1 MLAQALVWWDSA
13 VDYVKSRLEDRDQA
27 MVADYQKRHQPL
39 QFDLVPG

>member
-27 MVADYQKRHQPL
+27 MVADYQKHHQSL